1 MVDFPSNF
9 AKGRLTRRSDPTVK
23 QLILKLDEQASHGIV
38 LEDLDQYRVLV
49 VEPQVGF
56 LRQQLEILLEENTYA
71 AGTFLSIENV
81 IVCSQKS
88 EAVDVKEQKKRGYR
102 E

>member
-1 MVDFPSNF
+1 M
-9 AKGRLTRRSDPTVK
+9 
-23 QLILKLDEQASHGIV
+23 ILKLDEQASHGIV

-71 AGTFLSIENV
+71 AGTFSPIENV
-81 IVCSQKS
+81 IVCSRRS
-88 EAVDVKEQKKRGYR
+88 EAVDVKEQKKRGFR